1 MEVFEALRT
10 LLAVRKFQDRP
21 VPAEVIQK
29 VVEAGRLTPSAKNGQ
44 PWHFVVVE
52 DRATLQK
59 LGEIATT
66 GRYTADAAFAVVVTY
81 EKASEFGVSDATM
94 AVHSMMLAAWGEGV
108 GSNWVGFANR
118 FTELHPLLGLPESY
132 DVLAIIPFGYSV
144 AEIGKGIKRRKA
156 LGEVASR
163 GRFGQPFA

>member
-1 MEVFEALRT
+1 MEVYDALRT
-10 LLAVRKFQDRP
+10 LLAVRKFQDKP
-21 VPAEVIQK
+21 VPAETISK

-52 DRATLQK
+52 DRPTLAK

-66 GRYTADAAFAVVVTY
+66 GPYTAGAAFAVVVAY
-81 EKASEFGVSDATM
+81 EKDNPFALSDATM
-94 AVHSMMLAAWGEGV
+94 AVHSMMLAAWGDGV

-118 FTELHPLLGLPESY
+118 FSDLHPLLGLPDSL
-132 DVLAIIPFGYSV
+132 DVLAIIPFGYSE
-144 AEIGKGIKRRKA
+144 AEIGKGIKKRKP

-163 GRFGQPFA
+163 GKYGQPFA